1 MAQQGFH
8 TLEPGIA
15 TDCWVPLTMG
25 PPESL
30 TNAGWTWFRVWG
42 RLGPEESPARLQQRL
57 QPIFAAFRKERSAT
71 FPPDMPPDRLRGYL
85 ATPLFVHAAANGPS
99 SLRLQFQR
107 PLWIMTGLIGLV
119 LLIACANVANL
130 QIARATAREREMA
143 LRVSIGAGRGR
154 LVQQVLVESA
164 ILTVG
169 AVAVGLLF
177 AALTVPA
184 IVSRLTPSDTPT
196 WLEVRFDWR
205 TLSFLIGL
213 SAVSTVICGLLPAL
227 RTSTVTPHAALKS
240 SGGRHTTHLGALR
253 PLVAT
258 QLAFSVVVLFVTA
271 LLLGSFARLATIDPG
286 FTTSGITLV
295 TISAPPSKT
304 EDGKSD
310 DANRIRAVRERLLA
324 AVRSRSGV
332 NSASLSG
339 WALFRGWNW
348 SSLVRVPGRPL
359 GADEPSFLEVSPG
372 FFETMQIRMVSG
384 RDFTAADAAP
394 EHPAAVVVNQA
405 FARQYFDRLDVVGR
419 TFERFERQGT
429 LHHEIVGVVG
439 NAKYNDLRQ
448 PAPPTVYVPTRTL
461 DGLTMQLRSDR
472 DAIATASLVKTE
484 LSRIDPGLRITDVA
498 LQSTLVA
505 NTLVRE
511 RLLALLSAFFG
522 GVALLLA
529 AIGLY
534 GVLSYAVIQRT
545 REIGIRMALGA
556 RAAGVVRVVIAETVL
571 ATAIGLLVGLGV
583 GLFAARFLATLLYE
597 VTPADPF
604 TAALTIAVLGLAA
617 ILAGLPPALRATHV
631 DPVIALRYE

>member
-1 MAQQGFH
+1 M
-8 TLEPGIA
+8 
-15 TDCWVPLTMG
+15 
-25 PPESL
+25 
-30 TNAGWTWFRVWG
+30 
-42 RLGPEESPARLQQRL
+42 
-57 QPIFAAFRKERSAT
+57 
-71 FPPDMPPDRLRGYL
+71 
-85 ATPLFVHAAANGPS
+85 
-99 SLRLQFQR
+99 
-107 PLWIMTGLIGLV
+107 
-119 LLIACANVANL
+119 
-130 QIARATAREREMA
+130 
-143 LRVSIGAGRGR
+143 
-154 LVQQVLVESA
+154 
-164 ILTVG
+164 
-169 AVAVGLLF
+169 
-177 AALTVPA
+177 PA
-184 IVSRLTPSDTPT
+184 IVSRLTPSDAPT
-196 WLEVRFDWR
+196 WLDVRFDWR

-213 SAVSTVICGLLPAL
+213 SAVSTLICGLLPAL
-227 RTSTVTPHAALKS
+227 RTSMVTPHAALTS

-295 TISAPPSKT
+295 TISAPPMKT
-304 EDGKSD
+304 GDKSD
-310 DANRIRAVRERLLA
+310 DADRIRAVREQLLA
-324 AVRSRSGV
+324 AVRRRSGV
-332 NSASLSG
+332 ASASLSG

-359 GADEPSFLEVSPG
+359 GADEPSFLEVSSG

-384 RDFTAADAAP
+384 RDFTAADASP
-394 EHPAAVVVNQA
+394 EHPAAVVVNEA

-429 LHHEIVGVVG
+429 LHQEIVGVVG

-461 DGLTMQLRSDR
+461 NGLTLQLRSDR
-472 DAIATASLVKTE
+472 DAIAAASLVKTE
-484 LSRIDPGLRITDVA
+484 LSRIDPGIRITDVA

-505 NTLVRE
+505 NNLVRE

-529 AIGLY
+529 VIGLY
-534 GVLSYAVIQRT
+534 GVLSYAVVQRT

-556 RAAGVVRVVIAETVL
+556 RAAGVVRVVIAETVF

-597 VTPADPF
+597 
-604 TAALTIAVLGLAA
+604 
-617 ILAGLPPALRATHV
+617 
-631 DPVIALRYE
+631 